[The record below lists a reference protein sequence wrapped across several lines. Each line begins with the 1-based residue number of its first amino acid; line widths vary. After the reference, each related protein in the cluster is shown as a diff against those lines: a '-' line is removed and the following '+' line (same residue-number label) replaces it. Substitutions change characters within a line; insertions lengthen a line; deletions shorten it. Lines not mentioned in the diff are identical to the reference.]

1 MCRFDTK
8 RFPVLAAFAGWA
20 LLFPLPAPPPESP
33 LNWRA
38 IGTTVVFNARA
49 GFSSG
54 PADALWFSPD
64 GAALEVRLR
73 NGKLYRTVDF
83 ESWSALAEPGPRA
96 ALTAAT
102 VNRTPEP
109 GLTAYTPPG
118 NGYRAYSAGRFL
130 WRSDD
135 SGNTWQNLIAHGDT
149 RLIGENV
156 RALALSPRDPDRLA
170 VSTDEGIWL
179 SADGGLSWLSL
190 NAGLPNLRL
199 TRLLA
204 APQAGRGLLAQWE
217 NGSLLEWVPGARAAW
232 QALPAAPAA
241 RSPLRWADPSSP
253 SLLLE
258 VRNSRLWRS
267 LDGGLRW
274 DDLTGDLPA
283 QTISGLAA
291 DRDSG
296 AIYLATNNGLYYS
309 LNPFSAISAPAS
321 WIRLAGNL
329 PRAPALD
336 VLLNEGGNFLY
347 VSLADEG
354 VFLTHAPHRRRNPSL
369 VSAADL
375 QTRSAAP
382 GAVLSVVG
390 LKLDQ
395 AQFAGRP
402 IPILSASDDESQL
415 QIPYDAPLGAP
426 SLDLAGPGHNLRL
439 DLDFAPT
446 APAIFTDRDGAPLL
460 LDAASGELL
469 EPSAPL
475 RAGMRVQILLTGL
488 GRVEPSWPAGLA
500 APGQNPPRVVAPVR
514 VWLNGQTLEV
524 SRAELASGYVGFYA
538 VETKMPPVLDTGLAQ
553 LRVEAAGRYSQPIL
567 VRTSLD

>member
-8 RFPVLAAFAGWA
+8 RLPRLAALAGWA
-20 LLFPLPAPPPESP
+20 LLLPLAAQPPEYS
-33 LNWRA
+33 LNWRG
-38 IGTTVVFNARA
+38 IGTTVVFNSRA

-54 PADALWFSPD
+54 PVDALWFSPD

-73 NGKLYRTVDF
+73 SGKLYRTVDF
-83 ESWSALAEPGPRA
+83 DSWSPLAEPGPRSP
-96 ALTAAT
+96 LTAAI

-118 NGYRAYSAGRFL
+118 NGYRAYAAGRFL

-135 SGNTWQNLIAHGDT
+135 SGNTWQNLIAHDDT

-170 VSTDEGIWL
+170 VSTDEGLWL

-217 NGSLLEWVPGARAAW
+217 NGSLLEWVPGSRAAW
-232 QALPAAPAA
+232 QALPAAPPV
-241 RSPLRWADPSSP
+241 RSSLRWSDNASP
-253 SLLLE
+253 QLLLE
-258 VRNSRLWRS
+258 VRDSRLWRS

-283 QTISGLAA
+283 QTLSGLAA

-296 AIYLATNNGLYYS
+296 TIYLATDRGLFYT
-309 LNPFSAISAPAS
+309 LNSFSTLSAPAS
-321 WIRLAGNL
+321 WIRLGGNL
-329 PRAPALD
+329 PRAAALD
-336 VLLNEGGNFLY
+336 VLLNDGGNFLY

-395 AQFAGRP
+395 AQFAGRS

-426 SLDLAGPGHNLRL
+426 ALDLAGPGHNLRL

-460 LDAASGELL
+460 LDAATGELL

-475 RAGMRVQILLTGL
+475 RSGMRVQILLTGL

-500 APGQNPPRVVAPVR
+500 APNQNPPRVVAPVR

-524 SRAELASGYVGFYA
+524 SRAELAAGYVGFYA
-538 VETKMPPVLDTGLAQ
+538 VEAKMPPVLDTGLAQ

>member
-1 MCRFDTK
+1 MCRSDTI
-8 RFPVLAAFAGWA
+8 RLPLLATFAACTLLSSLAAQ
-20 LLFPLPAPPPESP
+20 PLESP

-38 IGTTVVFNARA
+38 IGTTVVFNSRA

-54 PADALWFSPD
+54 PVDALWFSAD
-64 GAALEVRLR
+64 GASLEVRLR
-73 NGKLYRTVDF
+73 SGKLYRTLDF
-83 ESWSALAEPGPRA
+83 DSWSPLEQAGAHA
-96 ALTAAT
+96 ALTPAT
-102 VNRTPEP
+102 VNRAPEP
-109 GLTAYTPPG
+109 GLTAYSPPG
-118 NGYRAYSAGRFL
+118 NGYRAYAAGRFL

-149 RLIGENV
+149 RLIGENI
-156 RALALSPRDPDRLA
+156 RNLALSPRDPDRIA
-170 VSTDEGIWL
+170 VSTDEGLWF

-217 NGSLLEWVPGARAAW
+217 NGPLLEWVPGSRAAW
-232 QALPAAPAA
+232 QSLPNPAPTRSSLRWSDAS
-241 RSPLRWADPSSP
+241 SPL
-253 SLLLE
+253 LLLE
-258 VRNSRLWRS
+258 VRDSRLWRS

-283 QTISGLAA
+283 QSLNGLAA
-291 DRDSG
+291 DRDTG
-296 AIYLATNNGLYYS
+296 ALYLATDRGLFYS
-309 LNPFSAISAPAS
+309 LNSFSAPSTPTP
-321 WIRLAGNL
+321 WIRLAGNF
-329 PRAPALD
+329 PRSAALD
-336 VLLNEGGNFLY
+336 VLLNDGGNFLY

-395 AQFAGRP
+395 AQLAGRS

-426 SLDLAGPGHNLRL
+426 ALDLAGPGHNLRL

-460 LDAASGELL
+460 LDAATGELL
-469 EPSAPL
+469 EPSTPL
-475 RAGMRVQILLTGL
+475 RSGMRVQILLTGL

-500 APGQNPPRVVAPVR
+500 APDQNPPRVVAPVR

-538 VETKMPPVLDTGLAQ
+538 VETKLPPVVDTGLAQ